1 MQNSSATQNS
11 AVQTA
16 WGKRPLIISGPCSAE
31 TEEQVIETAQRLA
44 KTGMVNML
52 RAGIW
57 KPRTKPGMF
66 EGVGAKGLPWLQQ
79 AKKLT
84 GLPTT
89 VEVATGK
96 QVEDA
101 LTFDV
106 DVLWVGAR
114 TTVNPF
120 SVQEVADAL
129 RGANVPVMI
138 KNPINPD
145 VNLWIGAFE
154 RLQQAGISDL
164 TAIHRGFSVYKH
176 DTYRNVPTW
185 EIPIALKQELAD
197 IPLICDPSHIAGRT
211 DLLLEVSQ
219 KAMDLNYNGL
229 MIETH
234 PTPALAWSDAKQ
246 QITAEVLTELLNKLV
261 LRSNVMEQRSFEDL
275 DNFRK
280 QVHTLDSELF
290 DILMKRMQIS
300 EEIGRFKKEHN
311 ITILQEEHWKKLL
324 ESRLQMAKTLNL
336 SDDFVRSILDAI
348 HLESITRQI
357 SVMNP

>member
-1 MQNSSATQNS
+1 MNLSELIKQS
-11 AVQTA
+11 
-16 WGKRPLIISGPCSAE
+16 RPFVIAGPCSVE
-31 TEEQVIETAQRLA
+31 TEEQTHTIIQALKSEG
-44 KTGMVNML
+44 KTQLIRG
-52 RAGIW
+52 GIW
-57 KPRTKPGMF
+57 KPRTRPDSF
-66 EGVGAKGLPWLQQ
+66 EGIGVQGLPWISE
-79 AKKLT
+79 ASKKV
-84 GLPTT
+84 GIPFA
-89 VEVATGK
+89 VEVANAK
-96 QVEDA
+96 HVEQA
-101 LTFDV
+101 LRYGT
-106 DVLWVGAR
+106 DVLWIGAR

-120 SVQEVADAL
+120 AVQEIADAL
-129 RGANVPVMI
+129 RGTSIPVMI

-145 VNLWIGAFE
+145 LNLWIGAFE

-185 EIPIALKQELAD
+185 EIPIALKQELAG

-234 PTPALAWSDAKQ
+234 PSPEQAWSDAKQ
-246 QITAEVLTELLNKLV
+246 QITADVLTELLHKLV
-261 LRSNVMEQRSFEDL
+261 LRSNVMEQRSFDEL
-275 DNFRK
+275 DSFRK
-280 QVHTLDSELF
+280 QVHALDSELF
-290 DILMKRMQIS
+290 DVLMKRMNIS

-324 ESRLQMAKTLNL
+324 ESRLQMAKSLHL

-357 SVMNP
+357 SVMNK

>member
-1 MQNSSATQNS
+1 MNLSEEI
-11 AVQTA
+11 
-16 WGKRPLIISGPCSAE
+16 KKIRPFVIAGPCSVE
-31 TEEQVIETAQRLA
+31 TEEQTHTIIQALKSEG
-44 KTGMVNML
+44 KTQLIRG
-52 RAGIW
+52 GIW
-57 KPRTKPGMF
+57 KPRTRPDSF
-66 EGVGAKGLPWLQQ
+66 EGIGEQGLPWISE
-79 AKKLT
+79 ASKNA
-84 GLPTT
+84 GIPFA
-89 VEVATGK
+89 VEVANAK
-96 QVEDA
+96 HVEQA
-101 LTFDV
+101 LSYGT
-106 DVLWVGAR
+106 DVLWIGAR

-120 SVQEVADAL
+120 AVQEIADAL
-129 RGANVPVMI
+129 KGTPIPVMI

-154 RLQQAGISDL
+154 RLQQAGILDL

-246 QITAEVLTELLNKLV
+246 QITAEVLTVLLNKLV

-280 QVHTLDSELF
+280 QVNTLDSELF

-324 ESRLQMAKTLNL
+324 ESRLQMAKSLHL

>member
-1 MQNSSATQNS
+1 MNLSEEI
-11 AVQTA
+11 
-16 WGKRPLIISGPCSAE
+16 KKIRPFVIAGPCSVE
-31 TEEQVIETAQRLA
+31 TEEQTHTIIQALKSEG
-44 KTGMVNML
+44 KTQLIRG
-52 RAGIW
+52 GIW
-57 KPRTKPGMF
+57 KPRTRPDSF
-66 EGVGAKGLPWLQQ
+66 EGIGELGLPWISE
-79 AKKLT
+79 ASKNA
-84 GLPTT
+84 GIPFA
-89 VEVATGK
+89 VEVANAK
-96 QVEDA
+96 HVEQA
-101 LTFDV
+101 LSYGT
-106 DVLWVGAR
+106 DVLWIGAR

-120 SVQEVADAL
+120 AVQEIADAL
-129 RGANVPVMI
+129 RGTSIPVMI

-185 EIPIALKQELAD
+185 EIPIALKQELVD

-246 QITAEVLTELLNKLV
+246 QITAEVLTVLLNKLV

-336 SDDFVRSILDAI
+336 SNDFVRSILDAI

-357 SVMNP
+357 SVMNR

>member
-1 MQNSSATQNS
+1 MNLSEEI
-11 AVQTA
+11 
-16 WGKRPLIISGPCSAE
+16 KKIRPFVIAGPCSVE
-31 TEEQVIETAQRLA
+31 TEEQTHTIIQSLKKEG
-44 KTGMVNML
+44 KTQLIRG
-52 RAGIW
+52 GIW
-57 KPRTKPGMF
+57 KPRTRPDSF
-66 EGVGAKGLPWLQQ
+66 EGIGEQGLPWISE
-79 AKKLT
+79 ASKKV
-84 GLPTT
+84 GIPFA
-89 VEVATGK
+89 VEVANAK
-96 QVEDA
+96 HVEIA
-101 LTFDV
+101 LQHGT
-106 DVLWVGAR
+106 DVLWIGAR

-120 SVQEVADAL
+120 AVQEIADAL
-129 RGANVPVMI
+129 KGTSIPVMI

-185 EIPIALKQELAD
+185 EIPIALKQELAE

-234 PTPALAWSDAKQ
+234 PTPTLAWSDAKQ
-246 QITAEVLTELLNKLV
+246 QITSEVLTELLNKLV
-261 LRSNVMEQRSFEDL
+261 LRSNVMEQRSFEEL

-280 QVHTLDSELF
+280 LVHTLDSELF

-324 ESRLQMAKTLNL
+324 ESRLLMAKSLNL

-357 SVMNP
+357 SVMNS

>member
-1 MQNSSATQNS
+1 MNLAEQIKNT
-11 AVQTA
+11 
-16 WGKRPLIISGPCSAE
+16 RPFVIAGPCSVE
-31 TEEQVIETAQRLA
+31 TEEQTHSIIQALKQEG
-44 KTGMVNML
+44 KTHLIRG
-52 RAGIW
+52 GIW
-57 KPRTKPGMF
+57 KPRTRPDSF
-66 EGVGAKGLPWLQQ
+66 EGIGEEGLPWISEA
-79 AKKLT
+79 AKQV
-84 GLPTT
+84 GLPFS
-89 VEVATGK
+89 VEVANAK
-96 QVEDA
+96 HVEQA
-101 LTFDV
+101 LSYGT
-106 DVLWVGAR
+106 DVLWIGAR

-120 SVQEVADAL
+120 AVQEIADAL
-129 RGANVPVMI
+129 RGTNIPVMI

-154 RLQQAGISDL
+154 RLQQAGITDL

-185 EIPIALKQELAD
+185 EIPIALKQELSD

-234 PTPALAWSDAKQ
+234 PTPEQAWSDAKQ
-246 QITAEVLTELLNKLV
+246 QITAQSLTNLLDTLI
-261 LRSNVMEQRSFEDL
+261 LRSNVMEQRSFEEL
-275 DNFRK
+275 DTFRK
-280 QVHTLDSELF
+280 QVNALDCELF
-290 DILMKRMQIS
+290 DVLVKRMNIS

-324 ESRLQMAKTLNL
+324 ESRLQMAKSLNL
-336 SDDFVRSILDAI
+336 SDEFVRAILDAI

-357 SVMNP
+357 SVMNN

>member
-1 MQNSSATQNS
+1 MNLSELIKQS
-11 AVQTA
+11 
-16 WGKRPLIISGPCSAE
+16 RPFVIAGPCSIE
-31 TEEQVIETAQRLA
+31 TEEQTHTIIQALKSEG
-44 KTGMVNML
+44 KTQLIRG
-52 RAGIW
+52 GIW
-57 KPRTKPGMF
+57 KPRTRPDSF
-66 EGVGAKGLPWLQQ
+66 EGIGEQGLPWIAEASKQ
-79 AKKLT
+79 A
-84 GLPTT
+84 GIPFA
-89 VEVATGK
+89 VEVANAK
-96 QVEDA
+96 HVEIA
-101 LTFDV
+101 LQHGT
-106 DVLWVGAR
+106 DVLWIGAR

-120 SVQEVADAL
+120 AVQEIADAL
-129 RGANVPVMI
+129 KGTNIPVMI